1 MTSVKPSPPAAVLR
15 ITRRLEEAGFETW
28 AVGGAVR
35 DALVGRPSKDW
46 DLATRAKPGEVRKL
60 FRRTVPVGVE
70 HGTVGILD
78 GAVMYEITT
87 FRRDVETDGRHAVVA
102 FADTLDEDLARR
114 DFTINAIAWH
124 ATREEFRD
132 PFDGRSDL
140 MAATLRT
147 VGAAEE
153 RFREDYLRILRA
165 LRFAG
170 RFSLDIEEGTWS
182 ALCTLVDELTSL
194 SPERIRDEL
203 LKVLD
208 ADPRPSVSLG
218 LYRSSGALAVLY
230 PELTGDAHLTGPCAA
245 WSARMDVL
253 DVLPPGRSHRRLAAL
268 VRGLPQEQAAALLV
282 RLRLSNQATDSI
294 AWLAGAP
301 PLPSIDQPDVEVRR
315 WLGLAGAER
324 ISPAARL
331 EVAEARAGCGRDAAE
346 VVAAWARTREIAR
359 DKPPVTV
366 GDLHLDGRGLK
377 GLGLRPGPHFGRI
390 LDGLLEW
397 VIDDPSRNERG
408 LLEAKALQLAAEG
421 DADE

>member
-1 MTSVKPSPPAAVLR
+1 MTLRPTPPPAVVR

-46 DLATRAKPGEVRKL
+46 DLATRARPEEVRGL

-78 GAVMYEITT
+78 GATMYETTT
-87 FRRDVETDGRHAVVA
+87 FRKDVETDGRHAVVA
-102 FADTLDEDLARR
+102 FAQTLDEDLARR

-132 PFDGRSDL
+132 PFGGRSDL
-140 MAATLRT
+140 KASVLRT
-147 VGAAEE
+147 VGDAGE

-170 RFSLDIEEGTWS
+170 RFSLEIEDSTWQ
-182 ALCTLVDELTSL
+182 ALSGLVAELLRL

-208 ADPRPSVSLG
+208 SDPRPSVALE

-230 PELTGDAHLTGPCAA
+230 PEVSTVTPG
-245 WSARMDVL
+245 ARSCTEWPDRMRVL
-253 DVLPPGRSHRRLAAL
+253 DVLPPGNAHRRLAAF
-268 VRGLPQEQAAALLV
+268 VRGLEPEHAAALLV

-294 AWLAGAP
+294 AWLARAP
-301 PLPSIDQPDVEVRR
+301 TIPGIDQPDAVVRR
-315 WLGLAGAER
+315 WLSLAGAAR
-324 ISPAARL
+324 LSPVARL
-331 EVAEARAGCGRDAAE
+331 EVAEARAGCGRSAAE
-346 VVAAWARTREIAR
+346 VVAAWGRAREIAR
-359 DKPPVTV
+359 SSPPVTI
-366 GDLHLDGRGLK
+366 GDLDLDGAGLK
-377 GLGLRPGPHFGRI
+377 ALGLRPGPDFGRI
-390 LDGLLEW
+390 LGELLEW
-397 VIDDPSRNERG
+397 VLDDPARNERA
-408 LLEAKALQLAAEG
+408 LLEARALALAEG
-421 DADE
+421 ADADE